1 MIKYAKSLYWAGIT
15 VYSLGVI
22 IFPYLYFKSGKILH
36 LILMSFFLI
45 MLVKEYKDYRKIY
58 K

>member
-22 IFPYLYFKSGKILH
+22 IFPYLYFKSGKTLH
-36 LILMSFFLI
+36 LILMSLFLI

-58 K
+58 E

>member
-1 MIKYAKSLYWAGIT
+1 MVKYVKSLYWAGIT

-22 IFPYLYFKSGKILH
+22 IFPYLYFRSENILY
-36 LILMSFFLI
+36 LVMMSFFLI

>member
-1 MIKYAKSLYWAGIT
+1 MIKYTKSLYWAGIT